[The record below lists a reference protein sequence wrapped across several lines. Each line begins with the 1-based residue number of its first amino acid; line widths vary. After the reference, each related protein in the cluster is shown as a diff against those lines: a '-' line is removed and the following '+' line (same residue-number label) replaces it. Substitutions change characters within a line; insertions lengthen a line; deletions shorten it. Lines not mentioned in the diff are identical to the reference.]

1 MKRLGFL
8 VLLAAQAAEAAAQ
21 ALPPLIPWSG
31 KSRQLVVAASDPW
44 ITPSEVSKLRLTPTY
59 DETMAWLRKL
69 DAAAP
74 ELQMI
79 SIGRSGEGR
88 DIWMVIASR
97 DRAFTPEALRRS
109 GKPIVL
115 AQGGIHSGEIDGK
128 DAGLM
133 LLRDMTVRGTRR
145 ELLEKANF
153 LFVPIFNVDGHERA
167 SKFGRINQRG
177 PEVIGWRTNAQNRN
191 LNRDYTKLD
200 TPEVRAIV
208 GAIHRWSPD
217 LYLDLHVT
225 DGSDYQYDI
234 TYGWNTSTGYSP
246 AGSKWL
252 EETLGPALTRDL
264 SAMGHIPGPLV
275 FPISEKDDPAAGL
288 SFGNSGARLSNGY
301 GDARHLPTA
310 LLENHSLKPYD
321 QRVLGTYVFLA
332 SALDTA
338 GRNAG
343 SLRSA
348 IASDQRRRV
357 DPVTLEFE
365 KVELSGPDG
374 TIEFLGIES
383 RTTLSPVSGTVRRE
397 WLGKPVT
404 LRLPIYRETVPT
416 LTATRPRAYWIPA
429 QWTDVIER
437 LKMHGIVMERIEA
450 ARELDVEMYR
460 LVDPKLKVDAFE
472 GHVPIDTVQV
482 KSEKRRERF
491 PGGSYR
497 IPTDQPLGTLAM
509 LMLEPASPESFLQWG
524 FFHTILQR
532 TEYSEAYV
540 TEPLAEEML
549 AKDPAL
555 AAEFKKKLESD
566 VAFRNSSTAR
576 LRWFYSRTPYS
587 DDRWLLYP
595 VAREVQP

>member
-1 MKRLGFL
+1 MKRMALL
-8 VLLAAQAAEAAAQ
+8 VLLAAPASALPP
-21 ALPPLIPWSG
+21 LPPLIPWSG
-31 KSRQLVVAASDPW
+31 KSRELVVAVSDPW
-44 ITPSEVSKLRLTPTY
+44 ITPSETSALRLTPNYEETVTY
-59 DETMAWLRKL
+59 LRKL

-74 ELQMI
+74 DMQMV

-145 ELLEKANF
+145 QLLDRANF

-167 SKFGRINQRG
+167 SRYGRINQRG
-177 PEVIGWRTNAQNRN
+177 PEVMGWRTNAQNLN

-208 GAIHRWSPD
+208 GAINRWSPD

-225 DGSDYQYDI
+225 DGADYQYDI
-234 TYGWNTSTGYSP
+234 TYGWNTSSGLSP

-252 EETLGPALTRDL
+252 DETLAPALARDL
-264 SAMGHIPGPLV
+264 AAMGHIPGPLV
-275 FPISEKDDPAAGL
+275 FPINESDDPAAGL
-288 SFGNSGARLSNGY
+288 SAGNSGARLSNGY
-301 GDARHLPTA
+301 GDARHLPTV

-321 QRVLGTYVFLA
+321 QRVLGTYIFLA
-332 SALDTA
+332 SALETA
-338 GRNAG
+338 GRNG
-343 SLRSA
+343 VSLRTA

-357 DPVTLEFE
+357 DPVTLDFE
-365 KVELSGPDG
+365 KAELSGPDG

-383 RTTLSPVSGTVRRE
+383 RTALSPVSGSVRRQ

-404 LRLPIYRETVPT
+404 MRLKIYRETVPIA
-416 LTATRPRAYWIPA
+416 TATRPRAYWIPA

-437 LKMHGIVMERIEA
+437 VKMHGITMERA
-450 ARELDVEMYR
+450 DAPRELDVESYR
-460 LVDPKLKVDAFE
+460 IADPKLKAEAFE
-472 GHVPIDTVQV
+472 GHVQVDTMTMRT
-482 KSEKRRERF
+482 EKRRERF
-491 PGGSYR
+491 PTGSYR
-497 IPTDQPLGTLAM
+497 VPTDQPLGTLAM

-524 FFHTILQR
+524 FFHSILQR

-549 AKDPAL
+549 AKDPKL
-555 AAEFKKKLESD
+555 AEEFKNKLTSD
-566 VAFRNSSTAR
+566 AAFRNSATAR
-576 LRWFYSRTPYS
+576 LAWFYSRTPYA

-595 VAREVQP
+595 VAREIEK